1 MEVSSFQSNEVW
13 KEIKI
18 LHHQFGLV
26 WSQTPVSDGKES
38 KTQVLSLGTLP
49 TKCSE
54 SPRLISVILLQRSRI
69 SCLGQEMI
77 DVQL

>member
-26 WSQTPVSDGKES
+26 WSQTPVTDGKES

-54 SPRLISVILLQRSRI
+54 SP
-69 SCLGQEMI
+69 
-77 DVQL
+77 

>member
-13 KEIKI
+13 KENKI

-38 KTQVLSLGTLP
+38 KTRIILGNPTYKMLRIALIDQRYFITKVKDKLSWT
-49 TKCSE
+49 
-54 SPRLISVILLQRSRI
+54 RN
-69 SCLGQEMI
+69 
-77 DVQL
+77 D